1 MPFPGEQ
8 LSGFRNDPLSAVVNL
23 HHVDGCPYC
32 NRNALV
38 DVLCQQRRER
48 CASDVFCSFPIG
60 QNFIQCIGD
69 NWRIAAET
77 AGRTGIAYKFCAG
90 IRAVLCAVFPVKAAL
105 VQVFVNKI
113 GNAGA
118 VACLPQQ
125 HDCTGAFT
133 ASGKTALAE
142 IGDGQDALDD
152 NAVCVRGNAVDGGI
166 LLQDAGVLCQ
176 QILLAVDLGDPTH
189 QYAVL
194 AEIVGVLSNGSPAGR
209 HRAVVQE
216 VIAGAAGIGLPSGHC

>member
-1 MPFPGEQ
+1 MLLIDVCKCLLDYDCLGTHGGIPCLYHAALIGNQSLALVRVVHVVVVFVVADQHQAMLVPFPGEQ
-8 LSGFRNDPLSAVVNL
+8 LSGLRNDPLSAVVNL

-125 HDCTGAFT
+125 HDW
-133 ASGKTALAE
+133 ALALS
-142 IGDGQDALDD
+142 Q
-152 NAVCVRGNAVDGGI
+152 
-166 LLQDAGVLCQ
+166 
-176 QILLAVDLGDPTH
+176 P
-189 QYAVL
+189 
-194 AEIVGVLSNGSPAGR
+194 VGKPLWLR
-209 HRAVVQE
+209 
-216 VIAGAAGIGLPSGHC
+216 

>member
-1 MPFPGEQ
+1 MAYLIRGARVVDPQLNLDDVRDGLIEGNQIKAVGNDLDAANAEVVDATGKVLIPGMVDMHVHFRDPGFEYKETIETGSRAAAHGGFTDVATMPNTNPVADEGAEIRYQIDRGEAA
-8 LSGFRNDPLSAVVNL
+8 GYVHIR
-23 HHVDGCPYC
+23 
-32 NRNALV
+32 
-38 DVLCQQRRER
+38 
-48 CASDVFCSFPIG
+48 PIG
-60 QNFIQCIGD
+60 
-69 NWRIAAET
+69 
-77 AGRTGIAYKFCAG
+77 
-90 IRAVLCAVFPVKAAL
+90 AL
-105 VQVFVNKI
+105 TKGQK
-113 GNAGA
+113 GE
-118 VACLPQQ
+118 
-125 HDCTGAFT
+125 
-133 ASGKTALAE
+133 ALAE

>member
-1 MPFPGEQ
+1 MVAYPCLYHAALIGNQSLALVRVIHVVVVFVVADQNQAMLVPFPGEQ

-125 HDCTGAFT
+125 HD
-133 ASGKTALAE
+133 ALALS
-142 IGDGQDALDD
+142 Q
-152 NAVCVRGNAVDGGI
+152 
-166 LLQDAGVLCQ
+166 
-176 QILLAVDLGDPTH
+176 P
-189 QYAVL
+189 
-194 AEIVGVLSNGSPAGR
+194 VGKPLWLR
-209 HRAVVQE
+209 
-216 VIAGAAGIGLPSGHC
+216 